1 MAFQYGFPNETVN
14 GKDGDNTDDSTD
26 GKNDDNTDHCVNGK
40 GDDYTYDDVL
50 MWFLRRVRC

>member
-14 GKDGDNTDDSTD
+14 GKDGDNTEDSTD

-40 GDDYTYDDVL
+40 GDDDGDVF

>member
-1 MAFQYGFPNETVN
+1 MALLYGFPNETVN

-40 GDDYTYDDVL
+40 GNDDGDVF